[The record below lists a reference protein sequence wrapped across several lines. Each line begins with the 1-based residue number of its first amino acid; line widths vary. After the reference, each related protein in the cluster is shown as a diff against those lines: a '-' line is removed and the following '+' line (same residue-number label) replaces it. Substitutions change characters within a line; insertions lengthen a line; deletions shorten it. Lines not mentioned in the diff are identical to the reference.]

1 MTSAWPERNLAT
13 PPESRRAQ
21 LSIVRAPAEPVRLL
35 VIGHS
40 YMTRFAQAKYEALVR
55 LHPDVS
61 VQAIVPSRWSGLREF
76 TAEVRSDE
84 RFRVTALPV
93 AFQGW
98 GSRYVFT
105 SPRLIS
111 LLREFR
117 PNVVQVEHEPVA
129 LVLLQLNLLFAA
141 LRQRP
146 EIVLFSWEDIRASRN
161 PAMSLAS
168 RAIERFNVSRLSH
181 TIPGNDDAVRVLRSK
196 GYRGPM
202 TQLPQVGIDPGEFR
216 PGREVALRAELGL
229 GESFVFGFA
238 GRIVREK
245 GMLTLARALT
255 EIGDR
260 DWKLLLVGAGD
271 ALAEV
276 RRVLDG
282 AGLGERLKHV
292 PAVPHLELPRYY
304 RCMDAFVLASETT
317 PRWKEQFGHVLLQA
331 MACGVPIVASS
342 SGYIPNV
349 VGDAGLIFGEGDA
362 SALAGALTNMMDD
375 GALRETLVRRGH
387 AAVAERY
394 SHDALARAGVRGV
407 SRGARWLAR
416 RGGMRCRADMSG
428 RRATCAVRTM
438 RGLSWATRATWRP
451 GRTRSTRS
459 CGAGRA
465 GCGI

>member
-1 MTSAWPERNLAT
+1 MTTPWPQDDASAQ
-13 PPESRRAQ
+13 PESQRAR
-21 LSIVRAPAEPVRLL
+21 LSIVRAPVEPVRLL

-40 YMTRFAQAKYEALVR
+40 YITRFAQAKYEALVR

-76 TAEVRSDE
+76 TAEERADE

-129 LVLLQLNLLFAA
+129 LVLLQLNLAFAA

-146 EIVLFSWEDIRASRN
+146 KIVLFSWEDIRASRN
-161 PAMSLAS
+161 LAMGLAS
-168 RAIERFNVSRLSH
+168 RGIERFNVARLSH
-181 TIPGNDDAVRVLRSK
+181 AIPGNDDAIGVLRAK
-196 GYRGPM
+196 GFCGPM
-202 TQLPQVGIDPGEFR
+202 TQLPQVGIDPDEFR
-216 PGREVALRAELGL
+216 PGREDALRAELGL
-229 GESFVFGFA
+229 GQSFVFGFA

-245 GMLTLARALT
+245 GMLTLARALSQ
-255 EIGDR
+255 IGDR

-271 ALAEV
+271 ALADV

-282 AGLGERLKHV
+282 AGLGERLRHV
-292 PAVPHLELPRYY
+292 PAVPHLELPQYY
-304 RCMDAFVLASETT
+304 GCMDAFVLASETT

-342 SGYIPNV
+342 SGYIPKV
-349 VGDAGLIFGEGDA
+349 VGDAGLIFEEANAG
-362 SALAGALTNMMDD
+362 ALAGALTKMMDD

-387 AAVAERY
+387 AAVAGRY
-394 SHDALARAGVRGV
+394 SHDALAER
-407 SRGARWLAR
+407 LY
-416 RGGMRCRADMSG
+416 
-428 RRATCAVRTM
+428 AVYREVLD
-438 RGLSWATRATWRP
+438 G
-451 GRTRSTRS
+451 
-459 CGAGRA
+459 
-465 GCGI
+465 